1 MIDWTGRKIGNYQ
14 LKELLG
20 QGGFA
25 DVYLGEHIYLQTPA
39 AIKVLRAQLNEDA
52 LANFLTEARIIARLT
67 HPHIVPVLEF
77 GIEHTTPYLVM
88 GYAPYGSLR
97 KRHPHGSILPAET
110 ILSYVK
116 QMAQALQYAHDNHI
130 IHRDVKPEN
139 MLLGNN
145 RVLML
150 SDFGIATGVQT
161 HHTSLSQ
168 HGHDETFGTTPYM
181 APEVFNSQ
189 PAVASD
195 QYALAIVVY
204 EWFSGAPPFKGSTML
219 VAMQHLYDA
228 PPPLRTRIPALA
240 AAIEQVL
247 LQALAKDPQQRF
259 ASIQDFAAA
268 LEKACTAEPA
278 LHTFSKPL
286 FLPTIQPHILQEG
299 APSGLLTREYAPTPT
314 TGKALSN
321 IPLREIAPVY
331 NLPAT
336 GKVLPPVPEQ
346 QLAPQPISRR
356 QVFFVLGAAGLAV
369 TSLAAF
375 GTEVLSYNLSH
386 HTAQPTTVTAHPT
399 AAATPDLTPTPI
411 VTVPS
416 IVNTASSRP
425 APISSTAGSLTMFVR
440 GGDNN
445 LWYSTYNANWSTWTA
460 LSDSIVYDPV
470 AASWGP
476 GRFDL
481 AVRGSDNSVQHQW
494 YDGSWHAW
502 ESLSGLVTS
511 NPAIASWGPGQ
522 IDVFAR
528 GADYALW
535 HISYN
540 GTWQSWES
548 LGSGFS
554 SSPTVVSWGAQR
566 LDVFVRGYNNDL
578 GHIWYDGSW
587 QSWERLGGSFTSD
600 PAVTS
605 PAQGVLDVFV
615 IADDSSLQH
624 IRFDGGWQPWESLGG
639 TLTSAPAAASWGNG
653 RIDVFARGSNN
664 ALQHIWYDGSWQPW
678 ETLS

>member
-1 MIDWTGRKIGNYQ
+1 MIDWTGHKLGNYQ
-14 LKELLG
+14 LRELLG

-39 AIKVLRAQLNEDA
+39 AIKVLQMQLNEDA
-52 LANFLTEARIIARLT
+52 LAKFLTEARIIARLT

-145 RVLML
+145 QVLML
-150 SDFGIATGVQT
+150 SDFGIATSVQT
-161 HHTSLSQ
+161 HHTELNQRS
-168 HGHDETFGTTPYM
+168 HAETFGTAPYM
-181 APEVFNSQ
+181 APEVFNDH
-189 PAVASD
+189 PTVASD

-204 EWFSGAPPFKGSTML
+204 EWFSGAPPFDGSTML
-219 VAMQHLYDA
+219 VAMHHLYNA
-228 PPPLRTRIPALA
+228 PPPLHTHVPTLA
-240 AAIEQVL
+240 PAIEPVL
-247 LQALAKDPQQRF
+247 LRALAKDPQQRF

-268 LEKACTAEPA
+268 LEKACTVEPA

-286 FLPTIQPHILQEG
+286 FLPTIRPQAVQEG

-314 TGKALSN
+314 TGKAVSN
-321 IPLREIAPVY
+321 IPLREISPLLR
-331 NLPAT
+331 LPAT
-336 GKVLPPVPEQ
+336 GTVLPPPVPAQ
-346 QLAPQPISRR
+346 QPAPQPISRR
-356 QVFFVLGAAGLAV
+356 QMFLVLGAAGLAV

-375 GTEVLSYNLSH
+375 GTEVLTYNLSH
-386 HTAQPTTVTAHPT
+386 RSAQSSAARPT
-399 AAATPDLTPTPI
+399 ATATPDPTPTPV
-411 VTVPS
+411 VTVPA
-416 IVNTASSRP
+416 IVDATTSRP
-425 APISSTAGSLTMFVR
+425 APTSASTGNLTMFVR

-445 LWYSTYNANWSTWTA
+445 LWYSTYNGNWSTWSELDDDLA
-460 LSDSIVYDPV
+460 YDPV
-470 AASWGP
+470 ATSWGA

-481 AVRGSDNSVQHQW
+481 AVRGSDNSIQHKW

-502 ESLSGLVTS
+502 ESLSGIITS
-511 NPAIASWGPGQ
+511 DPAIASWGPGQ

-528 GADYALW
+528 GTDYALW

-540 GTWQSWES
+540 GTWQGWES
-548 LGSGFS
+548 LGSGFA

-578 GHIWYDGSW
+578 GHIWYDGNW
-587 QSWERLGGSFTSD
+587 QNWEWLGGSFTAD
-600 PAVTS
+600 PTVTS
-605 PAQGVLDVFV
+605 PAQGILDVFV
-615 IADDSSLQH
+615 VADDNSLQH
-624 IRFDGGWQPWESLGG
+624 IRFDGGWQSWESLGG
-639 TLTSAPAAASWGNG
+639 TLTSAPTAASWGNG
-653 RIDVFARGSNN
+653 RIDVFARGTND